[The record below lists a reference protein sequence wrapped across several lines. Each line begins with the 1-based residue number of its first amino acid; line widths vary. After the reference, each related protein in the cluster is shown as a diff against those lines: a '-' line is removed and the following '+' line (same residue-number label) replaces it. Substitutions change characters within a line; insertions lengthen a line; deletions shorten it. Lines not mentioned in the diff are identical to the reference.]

1 MPLPN
6 YGLLTG
12 RVIEHG
18 RAATGNPH
26 YLMSVQAGGIKY
38 QVSLN
43 IETTR
48 PGRGPSPA
56 TLQFQIIDDLHT
68 SKLKNAKALAGSL
81 VNNNRFDLASE
92 NPALSRLDYVRGG
105 VISMGGFKAL
115 AGAKRGGQ
123 SSNNFLSRLVEA
135 LTQAVK
141 HKTTYV
147 AVFGSGYTAAP
158 GGTLTYSDPARSS
171 MGFTGVENVHMNQ
184 GSLHQIGQHLTG
196 HFDENGP
203 HQDGALLIVTQD
215 AVQGFFA
222 KFTSQDNETDPNG
235 NPVHTGVV
243 ALDQRVRKYKVGL
256 PANPYAYLA
265 PIVTRTRKKVALARA
280 SVPPPVVAPSPS
292 ASLPVPT
299 PTQASPGD
307 YVFDDLGTGGNDP
320 IRPFKPDDDS
330 AVRNSPYVANFAKYG
345 VPEPVPAPRGGAY
358 PVMSL
363 EEVLGTATVK
373 AIRDSGQLIFHSV
386 GDTGAPAQSKLP
398 NEMDVANLMLEDFAG
413 AAKADRPAFF
423 YHLGDVVYYYGEQ
436 EYYYD
441 QFYEPYKK
449 YPAPIFAIPGNHD
462 GITYSAQMVSLAPFI
477 NAFCD
482 AHPSSWQGSGGVAR
496 TTMNQP
502 GVYFQLDA
510 PFVSIIG
517 LYSNCDESFGYLDQ
531 QQKLF
536 LHDALVALKPKRAS
550 GQISAVLV
558 AVHHPPLSF
567 STKKPSS
574 ANMRDDM
581 DAACTA
587 AGIWPDAVFSGH
599 AHVYQRMTRSVGTG
613 SATRQIP
620 YIICGAGGY
629 NKDPRQ
635 EVDKADFKL
644 QGTSDPQFRLHQ
656 FFPNYGY
663 MKLIVKKGTGK
674 NHDTLR
680 MEFRSPDKTLGSPAD
695 ACTLDLNDHVLL

>member
-1 MPLPN
+1 MSLPN

-12 RVIEHG
+12 RVVEHG
-18 RAATGNPH
+18 PAATGNPH
-26 YLMSVQAGGIKY
+26 YLISVQAGGIKY

-43 IETTR
+43 TESTR

-56 TLQFQIIDDLHT
+56 TLQFQIINNIRS
-68 SKLKNAKALAGSL
+68 SKLKKAAALVSSL
-81 VNNNRFDLASE
+81 VNGNSFAIASE
-92 NPALSRLDYVRGG
+92 TPGLPRLDYVRGG
-105 VISMGGFKAL
+105 IIAMDGFRAL
-115 AGAKRGGQ
+115 PGAARSG
-123 SSNNFLSRLVEA
+123 SASNSFLTRLVDVLA
-135 LTQAVK
+135 QAVK
-141 HKTTYV
+141 DKNAYI
-147 AVFGSGYTAAP
+147 AVFGSGYTSAP
-158 GGTLTYSDPARSS
+158 GGTLTSADPARSS

-184 GSLHQIGQHLTG
+184 GSLYQIGQHLTG

-203 HQDGALLIVTQD
+203 DQDGALLVVTKD
-215 AVQGFFA
+215 AVQGFFT
-222 KFTSQDNETDPNG
+222 KFTSQDNETDVNG

-243 ALDQRVRKYKVGL
+243 ALDQRVRKYKVTV

-265 PIVTRTRKKVALARA
+265 PLVTRTRKKIAQARA
-280 SVPPPVVAPSPS
+280 SVPAPVAEPS
-292 ASLPVPT
+292 ASAT
-299 PTQASPGD
+299 PPATSQASQGD
-307 YVFDDLGTGGNDP
+307 YVFADPGTGDNDP
-320 IRPFKPDDDS
+320 VRPFKPDDDS
-330 AVRNSPYVANFAKYG
+330 AVAGSPYVANFAKYG

-363 EEVLGTATVK
+363 EQVLGTAAVK
-373 AIRDSGQLIFHSV
+373 AIRDSGQIVFHSV

-398 NEMDVANLMLEDFAG
+398 NEMDVANLMLQDFAS
-413 AAKADRPAFF
+413 ASKADRPAFF

-441 QFYEPYKK
+441 QFYEPYKQ

-536 LHDALVALKPKRAS
+536 LQDALQALKPKRDS
-550 GQISAVLV
+550 GQVSAVLI

-574 ANMRDDM
+574 ATMRDDM
-581 DAACTA
+581 DAACTGA
-587 AGIWPDAVFSGH
+587 ELWPDAVFSGH

-613 SATRQIP
+613 SAARQIP

-644 QGTSDPQFRLHQ
+644 QDTSDPQFRLHQ
-656 FFPNYGY
+656 FFPDYGY
-663 MKLIVKKGTGK
+663 MKLILKKGTGK

-680 MEFRSPDKTLGSPAD
+680 MEFRSPDKTRGSPAD
-695 ACTLDLNDHVLL
+695 ACTLDLDDHVLL